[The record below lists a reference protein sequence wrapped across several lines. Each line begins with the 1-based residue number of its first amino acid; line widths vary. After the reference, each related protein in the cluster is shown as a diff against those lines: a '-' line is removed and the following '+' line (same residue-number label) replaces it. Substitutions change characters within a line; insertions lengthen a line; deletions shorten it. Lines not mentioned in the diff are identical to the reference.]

1 MLQEVRRRG
10 GRFNHRAVDGEIA
23 VQYGNARFGFERLG
37 ERTND
42 VAIFARRVGD
52 VLTIRLT
59 ESTNASKNAATK
71 TAKTTAVN
79 NTGPTI
85 LGRTITAGGV
95 PIFTT
100 TLAGADSFDGSGSST
115 QGNSLAGSLTVTVMA
130 VQPNGNLVVQ
140 GDKTLKLNQGDE
152 FVHVSGVVRC
162 ADIATD
168 NTVSS
173 DKIAD
178 AHINL
183 PEGFTPHPRVK
194 PVLERRAKMAREGDI
209 DWAFGELLAFGSL
222 NLEGKLVRLAGQDSR
237 RGTFVSRFA
246 TLTATGTETPAEPPI
261 ASVTAMPSS

>member
-1 MLQEVRRRG
+1 MM
-10 GRFNHRAVDGEIA
+10 RFLAVLVCCAVSACGLIPSKPPKPDPVVARVLPAPTPRTDG
-23 VQYGNARFGFERLG
+23 
-37 ERTND
+37 
-42 VAIFARRVGD
+42 AIYQQGQQIELFADLKARRVGD

-178 AHINL
+178 AHISYSGRGVIDSANRM
-183 PEGFTPHPRVK
+183 GWF
-194 PVLERRAKMAREGDI
+194 ARFFNSKY
-209 DWAFGELLAFGSL
+209 A
-222 NLEGKLVRLAGQDSR
+222 
-237 RGTFVSRFA
+237 
-246 TLTATGTETPAEPPI
+246 PY
-261 ASVTAMPSS
+261 